1 MWLMLQRNEICW
13 ISGFGMEM
21 LMLCWKWSPAVM
33 GPEDVALGRRGDR
46 DDLGDKASCSAQDA
60 WLHFF
65 LLLSLVIFL
74 LQWTK
79 VSPSS
84 YFWLITFLELW
95 HTGFSLNIC
104 FHVSWVIARC
114 ETAGLY
120 NIWSIS
126 VTNSWTVFQ
135 SGCTMLLSHQWCM
148 SRLLCVLTG
157 LGQGFCA
164 FGFNCLFSILI
175 GL

>member
-1 MWLMLQRNEICW
+1 MLQRNETCW
-13 ISGFGMEM
+13 ISGIGMEM
-21 LMLCWKWSPAVM
+21 LVLCWKWSPAVM
-33 GPEDVALGRRGDR
+33 GPEDVALGRWGDR

-60 WLHFF
+60 WFRFF

-79 VSPSS
+79 VSHSS

-104 FHVSWVIARC
+104 FHFSWVIARC
-114 ETAGLY
+114 ELAGLY
-120 NIWSIS
+120 TIWSIS
-126 VTNSWTVFQ
+126 VTNCRTVFQ
-135 SGCTMLLSHQWCM
+135 SACTVLLSHQWWV

-157 LGQGFCA
+157 LCQGFCA
-164 FGFNCLFSILI
+164 FGFSCLFSSLI
-175 GL
+175 GA

>member
-1 MWLMLQRNEICW
+1 MWLMLQRNEMCW
-13 ISGFGMEM
+13 ISGFGME
-21 LMLCWKWSPAVM
+21 LLVLCWKWSLAVT
-33 GPEDVALGRRGDR
+33 GPEDVALGRWGNR
-46 DDLGDKASCSAQDA
+46 DNLGDKASCSGQDA

-79 VSPSS
+79 VSHSS
-84 YFWLITFLELW
+84 YFWLITLLELW
-95 HTGFSLNIC
+95 HTGFCLNIC
-104 FHVSWVIARC
+104 FHFSWVVARC
-114 ETAGLY
+114 EIAGLC

-126 VTNSWTVFQ
+126 VTNCRTVFQ
-135 SGCTMLLSHQWCM
+135 SGCTVLLSHQWCVYW
-148 SRLLCVLTG
+148 LLCVLTG
-157 LGQGFCA
+157 LCQGFCA

>member
-1 MWLMLQRNEICW
+1 MAHAAEKWDVLDIWVWDGDACVML
-13 ISGFGMEM
+13 EM
-21 LMLCWKWSPAVM
+21 KPSCYGTWRCGLRQK
-33 GPEDVALGRRGDR
+33 GDR
-46 DDLGDKASCSAQDA
+46 DDLGDKASCSARDA

-95 HTGFSLNIC
+95 LTGFSLNIC

-114 ETAGLY
+114 EIAGLY

-126 VTNSWTVFQ
+126 VTNCRTVFQ
-135 SGCTMLLSHQWCM
+135 SGCTMLLSHQWCV

-157 LGQGFCA
+157 LNQGICA